1 MCKFDIVICTAKEA
15 HWMKLDAIYLC
26 ARARSTFVPCSI
38 SSANETHLQKF
49 THWVHPEP
57 CRKCH
62 PNIEQDVKE
71 AMSTPIGT
79 ICSEQEIGFQSQM
92 TANNLRHD
100 AHREINF
107 ENGHAPDKPCDR
119 RGNRNGLDDG
129 SGC

>member
-1 MCKFDIVICTAKEA
+1 MCKFGLIICSAKDA

-26 ARARSTFVPCSI
+26 AQAQSTFAPCSI
-38 SSANETHLQKF
+38 YSAKEEHLQKLK
-49 THWVHPEP
+49 HWLYPAP

-79 ICSEQEIGFQSQM
+79 VSDGQEAISQSPT
-92 TANNLRHD
+92 TANNLSHD
-100 AHREINF
+100 KHKEIDF
-107 ENGHAPDKPCDR
+107 ESSNSSDKPFDM
-119 RGNRNGLDDG
+119 RGDHDGMDDG